1 MPFIMNKHKFFALG
15 LALLVLSALVGCGAH
30 VEPRVE
36 HKEPTEA
43 QKEAARQRFQRVKST
58 VSDPIYD
65 VAEAACRYKKEY
77 GRWQS
82 LEFSTTPES
91 QFESFSSST
100 PSNNTYETTFRLK
113 AFPTTLVMAVDLTE
127 EEDTK
132 TNCRITLQSQSST
145 KRGSQFEDYLK
156 GKNRPSKNSFTFVK
170 DRSLLGTKEDREAF
184 AMPFVFVATL
194 QEIQSNPTLY
204 RESAREKAASK
215 GMEAIIKI
223 ALCVALKVNPSQC
236 K

>member
-1 MPFIMNKHKFFALG
+1 MNKRTFLTLG
-15 LALLVLSALVGCGAH
+15 LVPLLLGALVGCGAH
-30 VEPRVE
+30 VEPRAE
-36 HKEPTEA
+36 PKEPNEA
-43 QKEAARQRFQRVKST
+43 QKEAARQRLQRVKST

-65 VAEAACRYKKEY
+65 VAEAACRYKKKF

-82 LEFSTTPES
+82 VEFFTTPES
-91 QFESFSSST
+91 HFESFSSST

-113 AFPTTLVMAVDLTE
+113 AFPATLLMAVDLGG

-132 TNCRITLQSQSST
+132 TNCRITLQTQSSA
-145 KRGSQFEDYLK
+145 KKGSQFEDFLK
-156 GKNRPSKNSFTFVK
+156 GKNRPSKNDFTFYK
-170 DRSLLGTKEDREAF
+170 DRSLLGTREDREAF

-194 QEIQSNPTLY
+194 QEIQSNPMLY
-204 RESAREKAASK
+204 RESASEKAVSK
-215 GMEAIIKI
+215 GMEAIIKV